1 MLDVFKFPGCINS
14 SCWYTVSLKVV
25 ILATGTFDIFRI
37 SVKYILI
44 QTRRISYSA
53 FYKKLGWVIICSFQK
68 VRLPY
73 TTLGMLV
80 SPQDTA
86 VPRQSDHN
94 LAGTLWLPSTK
105 KNLIIDLNTT
115 TVLYPGYMG
124 KKCQEGSGCWARW
137 PPPVPSNL
145 VIVWHEKF
153 RYSY

>member
-1 MLDVFKFPGCINS
+1 MLDVFKFPACINS

-53 FYKKLGWVIICSFQK
+53 FYKKLSWVIICSFQK

-86 VPRQSDHN
+86 VLWQSDHN
-94 LAGTLWLPSTK
+94 RAGTLWLPSTK
-105 KNLIIDLNTT
+105 KKPDHRSKYNHS
-115 TVLYPGYMG
+115 TVSRLHG
-124 KKCQEGSGCWARW
+124 
-137 PPPVPSNL
+137 
-145 VIVWHEKF
+145 EKMS
-153 RYSY
+153 RRIRMLG